1 MAKKHLEFLVIEDD
15 ELSRLSLTTMLKD
28 HGSVT
33 EAPSAKEAKALL
45 ATKEFDLAFIDLDLE
60 EDLIGLDLIDLV
72 VANKAYA
79 VVLSGRQEDECIEE
93 AYTRGCQDYLNKPF
107 AKEALELV
115 MKKFNFLQGQGKL
128 SKFFAH
134 EYVTQDKEL
143 VDQLQILNEVVVS
156 DKPVFIGG
164 ATGTGK
170 TLIAK
175 HIHELIHGEKNSFI
189 HLNCSEI
196 PENLMESEL
205 FGYEKGAFS
214 GAENSKRGK
223 LELAD
228 GGTLFLDEIA
238 TMPMLLQQ
246 KLLKAID
253 EKTFYPLGSEKPVQ
267 ANFRLISAT
276 CENLKGKVAN
286 NEFREDLYYRIDGF
300 NINLKPLKDRKDD
313 IPLLIKHFM
322 RLGHRR
328 VVINKEAMGLMLGHE
343 WRGNIREL
351 RRTVEILQTRASGL
365 ITPEDLPE
373 SVRGATPAK
382 VSKAKPSVDI
392 AATESVEGKVL
403 NASQMQFIADNGLK
417 VFLEVL
423 EDEVVEHFYK
433 ENNEKVRQTLSTLKI
448 SNSSFYRIMDR
459 IKGKKK

>member
-15 ELSRLSLTTMLKD
+15 ELARLSLTTMLKD
-28 HGSVT
+28 LGSVS
-33 EAPSAKEAKALL
+33 EAPTAKEAKALL
-45 ATKEFDLAFIDLDLE
+45 ASKEFDLAFIDLDLE
-60 EDLIGLDLIDLV
+60 EDLIGLELIELV

-79 VVLSGRQEDECIEE
+79 IVLSGRQEDDCIEE

-107 AKEALELV
+107 AKEALTLV

-128 SKFFAH
+128 RKFFSN

-143 VDQLQILNEVVVS
+143 VDQLQILNEVVIS

-164 ATGTGK
+164 GTGTGK
-170 TLIAK
+170 SLIAK
-175 HIHELIHGEKNSFI
+175 HIHELIHGDKNKFV

-214 GAENSKRGK
+214 GAETSKKGK
-223 LELAD
+223 LFLAD

-238 TMPMLLQQ
+238 TMPALLQQ

-253 EKTFYPLGSEKPVQ
+253 EKTFYPLGSEKPVKS
-267 ANFRLISAT
+267 NFRLISAT
-276 CENLKGKVAN
+276 CEDLKAKIKNG
-286 NEFREDLYYRIDGF
+286 EFREDLYYRIDGF
-300 NINLKPLKDRKDD
+300 NIHLKPLKERKED

-328 VVINKEAMGLMLGHE
+328 VVINKEAMEFMLGHD
-343 WRGNIREL
+343 WPGNIREL
-351 RRTVEILQTRASGL
+351 RRAVEILQTRSFGV
-365 ITPEDLPE
+365 IKPEDLPE
-373 SVRGATPAK
+373 SIRGASPVKIIKKT
-382 VSKAKPSVDI
+382 VDLSNQTSI
-392 AATESVEGKVL
+392 SGKILNES
-403 NASQMQFIADNGLK
+403 QIDFIAKNGLK
-417 VFLEVL
+417 SFLEVV
-423 EDEVVEHFYK
+423 EDEVVSHFYN
-433 ENNEKVRQTLSTLKI
+433 ENEEKVRQTLGVLKV

-459 IKGKKK
+459 IKAKKL